1 MSKIALNL
9 IVKDDTEE
17 ENLIRALK
25 SVYKYVDAIFITG
38 TKEPQKRIKKVCK
51 KFNATW
57 SWFPWIKD
65 FSAARNFAMSQVP
78 KEYDWIVW
86 MDTDDVFV
94 GAETFR
100 DAITQAEKNNMKAI
114 FCRYLYQVEL
124 DEKGNIKQI
133 LIEHLRERI
142 VRNDGTY
149 KWVAPIHETLIE
161 QVPSGKFDYQGFMV
175 VHLITG
181 DEMVSSMY
189 RNIEI
194 LEEEVMR
201 NPSDPRPIYYLA
213 KAYFDTR
220 LPELLYEPC
229 GKDVESI
236 VIELI
241 KDYIRKSGWAEE
253 RAQAWEYLSMVY
265 REMGDMKHGI
275 ACLLEGLT
283 ENPKFTSLYIQLAL
297 AYVAIKDWEKAL
309 HWVKLAGNVE
319 IPKTTLVINP
329 RDYKSM
335 ILEALFHIY
344 LNTGQLELCSK
355 VAHELQNI
363 LPNDLNSS
371 RVIQIDDIKH
381 RNDMARWTLQ
391 LASHLRDTGQE
402 EQLISLIKA
411 IPSEIAGEPML
422 VDLRNTYLPPRK
434 WEDNEIALYCG
445 PHFEQWSPKSVNG
458 GIGGS
463 EEAVIYL
470 MREMAKLGWKVTVY
484 GDPRED
490 VGIYDGVNYVPYF
503 HINWKDEFNIMI
515 AWRQIQLVDVPNLKA
530 KKIYLWNHDLQNAQ
544 TYTPE
549 RVAKLTKAM
558 FLSKF
563 HRDNVPD
570 LPEDKIFMTTNGIN
584 I

>member
-1 MSKIALNL
+1 MSKIALNM

-17 ENLIRALK
+17 STLIRALN
-25 SVYKYVDAIFITG
+25 SVSKYVDAIYITG
-38 TKEPQKRIKKVCK
+38 TKEPQRRIKKVCK
-51 KFNATW
+51 KFNAHW

-78 KEYDWIVW
+78 KEYEWIFW
-86 MDTDDVFV
+86 MDTDDVV
-94 GAETFR
+94 MGAENFK
-100 DAITQAEKNNMKAI
+100 DAIEKAEAGNMKAI
-114 FCRYLYQVEL
+114 FARYLYQVEL

-142 VRNDGTY
+142 IRNDGSF

-161 QVPSGKFDYQGFMV
+161 QVPTGKFDYSGFVV

-181 DEMVSSMY
+181 EEMLNSMY

-194 LEEEVMR
+194 LEAEVIR
-201 NPSDPRPIYYLA
+201 NPADPRPIYYLA

-220 LPELLYEPC
+220 AQELLYDSAGP
-229 GKDVESI
+229 GLESI
-236 VIELI
+236 TIELI

-253 RAQAWEYLSMVY
+253 RSQAWEYLSMVY
-265 REMGDMKHGI
+265 REMQDYKKGI
-275 ACLLEGLT
+275 TCLLEALT
-283 ENPKFTSLYIQLAL
+283 ENPLFTSVYIQLAL
-297 AYVAIKDWEKAL
+297 CYVQLQDWVKAL
-309 HWVKLAGNVE
+309 HWIKLAGKVE
-319 IPKTTLVINP
+319 IPKTTLVVNP

-335 ILEALFHIY
+335 MLEALFHIY
-344 LNTGQLELCSK
+344 LNTGQLELCQK
-355 VAHELQNI
+355 VATELNKV
-363 LPNDLNSS
+363 LPNDINKS
-371 RVIQIDDIKH
+371 RVEQIDDLKH
-381 RNDMARWTLQ
+381 RNDMAHWTLQ
-391 LASHLRDTGQE
+391 LATHLRDTGQT
-402 EQLISLIKA
+402 EQLINLIQA
-411 IPSEIAGEPML
+411 IPTEIAGEPML
-422 VDLRNTYLPPRK
+422 VDLRNSYLPPRK
-434 WEDNEIALYCG
+434 WESNEIMLYCG

-470 MREMAKLGWKVTVY
+470 TREMAKLGWKVTVY
-484 GDPRED
+484 SDPRED
-490 VGIYDGVNYVPYF
+490 AGIYDGVTYLPHF
-503 HINWKDEFNIMI
+503 HINWKDEFNVII

-530 KKIYLWNHDLQNAQ
+530 KKIYLWNHDLQASL

-570 LPEDKIFMTTNGIN
+570 LPEDKVFMTTNGIN